1 LSDVS
6 RLLGFK
12 LPALEIV
19 EAILHGRQAEGMA
32 MPGLMEPSPVERGRQ
47 LWTTAHCPAA
57 IRSNADAR
65 NAE

>member
-12 LPALEIV
+12 LPALDIV
-19 EAILHGRQAEGMA
+19 ESILHGRQAEGMA
-32 MPGLMEPSPVERGRQ
+32 MPGLMGPFPVEWGRQ
-47 LWTTAHCPAA
+47 LWTTAHCPTA

-65 NAE
+65 NEE